1 MIYVK
6 VPSQTSRGIFVYAE
20 IIQMHTIRK
29 SNYTVVKQP
38 CTGNSKAK
46 KITKKQFS
54 LLKFS
59 CTINGMDALDEF
71 YRDHPCVD

>member
-6 VPSQTSRGIFVYAE
+6 VPSQISRGIFVYGE

-29 SNYTVVKQP
+29 RNYTVVKQP
-38 CTGNSKAK
+38 RNGNSKAK

-54 LLKFS
+54 L
-59 CTINGMDALDEF
+59 
-71 YRDHPCVD
+71 